1 MVVLVSSF
9 VNTLGSSVVGGIQ
22 NEIPFYENG
31 RNYVQDNVFNPL
43 TNEAI
48 LRVPAHNNYSDNAFI
63 MVGRGRRNYWPASP
77 LAGKMMSIEE
87 TMCELHDIPDFINPE
102 ALSQSE
108 TRLKS

>member
-1 MVVLVSSF
+1 MVILVSSL
-9 VNTLGSSVVGGIQ
+9 VNTLGLRGIQ
-22 NEIPFYENG
+22 SGIPFYENG

-63 MVGRGRRNYWPASP
+63 MVGRGRRNSGNRRPVSP
-77 LAGKMMSIEE
+77 LAGKMMSIED

-102 ALSQSE
+102 ALNQRE
-108 TRLKS
+108 TSLKS